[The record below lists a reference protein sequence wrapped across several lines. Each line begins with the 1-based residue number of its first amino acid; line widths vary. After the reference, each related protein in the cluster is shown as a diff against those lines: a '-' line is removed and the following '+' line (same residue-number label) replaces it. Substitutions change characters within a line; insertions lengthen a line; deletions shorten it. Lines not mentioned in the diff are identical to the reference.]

1 MTAPAGL
8 PCVVVPNHAA
18 SSLTSRGSRQRVYP
32 AADDGGDR
40 AAHGGV
46 GETDVPLVL
55 AVGDGSVFDGLTV
68 VGVPDGVS
76 VGLGVGVLVG
86 VAAGV
91 LDVLVLGVLV
101 LGAGADG
108 GAPRAGPTR
117 LGP

>member
-8 PCVVVPNHAA
+8 PCIVVPNARGILPHVPRLAA
-18 SSLTSRGSRQRVYP
+18 AGGP
-32 AADDGGDR
+32 ATDDGGAR

-76 VGLGVGVLVG
+76 VGLGMGVLVG